1 MLNFATLSL
10 GTYMLGRLWYG
21 RVCGVAGAFLLSFST
36 KMAEHAQLISPD
48 LLSMSLLVWVA
59 VLATLL
65 SRCTSR
71 IWLIVLT
78 SLIAISPFI
87 RAENPIYCVIL
98 LLAVFGLKKVK
109 EQVLLLAVP
118 ATLMWGLYLIWFFVS
133 SGTVPF
139 TGRTEESP
147 QAIHQL
153 EKWIQVVLS
162 HLRTLDWL
170 LILLAAIFAALLKK
184 ARYARLL
191 GVPGLLVLANGIVIT
206 FTAPDTFTL
215 FRT

>member
-1 MLNFATLSL
+1 
-10 GTYMLGRLWYG
+10 MLGRLWYG
-21 RVCGVAGAFLLSFST
+21 RVSGVAGAFLLSFST

-65 SRCTSR
+65 SRYTSR

-87 RAENPIYCVIL
+87 CAENPIYCVIS
-98 LLAVFGLKKVK
+98 LLAIFGLKKVK
-109 EQVLLLAVP
+109 EQVLLLAVL

-139 TGRTEESP
+139 TGRTEELP

-162 HLRTLDWL
+162 QCAYPSLR
-170 LILLAAIFAALLKK
+170 
-184 ARYARLL
+184 
-191 GVPGLLVLANGIVIT
+191 
-206 FTAPDTFTL
+206 
-215 FRT
+215 